1 LTSERRRDKP
11 MAEGSKPAHQVA
23 DGIGALFEPARDY
36 RAHVSLSSE
45 AVRVAHVECGR
56 LTQSFEPLK
65 GLEGH
70 TNEALN
76 LIRNELA
83 DLAMSL
89 EAAKGLRR
97 QLAEMVAI
105 LDPGSE
111 LEAQFHE
118 LSRALGAVVTRTGS

>member
-1 LTSERRRDKP
+1 

-36 RAHVSLSSE
+36 REHVSLSSE
-45 AVRVAHVECGR
+45 AVRAAHVECGR

-70 TNEALN
+70 AKEAVN

-83 DLAMSL
+83 DLTMSL
-89 EAAKGLRR
+89 EAAKTLRR
-97 QLAEMVAI
+97 QLSDLVGR
-105 LDPGSE
+105 LDSSAE
-111 LEAQFHE
+111 LETQFHE
-118 LSRALGAVVTRTGS
+118 LSRALARF

>member
-1 LTSERRRDKP
+1 

-23 DGIGALFEPARDY
+23 DGVGTLFEPARDY
-36 RAHVSLSSE
+36 REYVSLSSE
-45 AVRVAHVECGR
+45 AVRALHVECGR
-56 LTQSFEPLK
+56 LTQSFEPLR

-70 TNEALN
+70 TSEALN

-97 QLAEMVAI
+97 QVSELAGM
-105 LDPGSE
+105 LDPSQE
-111 LEAQFHE
+111 LETQFQE
-118 LSRALGAVVTRTGS
+118 LSRALSAFKP